1 MDKEK
6 LVLFLR
12 LLALV
17 PTCMHLNGSILSAV
31 DEKLN
36 QGKYPGIKEFVCDF
50 RLILVNCF
58 RYNGVVSRMGR
69 IADKLELLF
78 EQKLQ
83 LLPA

>member
-1 MDKEK
+1 MCENVE
-6 LVLFLR
+6 LYNLYEHC
-12 LLALV
+12 LL
-17 PTCMHLNGSILSAV
+17 V
-31 DEKLN
+31 DEKLC

-83 LLPA
+83 LQSP